1 MKKSVLKLIGLGCLV
16 IGLHSCEEDFLD
28 QQPTQ
33 FISETELGEVV
44 NLNPGLVQG
53 SVDGIYTTMFT
64 SGTGG
69 TGGHDDFGQKA
80 YDIFSDMLCSDMALS
95 GSVYGW
101 YRASI
106 TEMQATQDFTYTDNF
121 QTWSYYYGQILNA
134 NLAMSNLGGADAD
147 PTNPDARALLGQAL
161 ASRAHSF
168 FMLAQLYA
176 DDYVADQPILPLY
189 DRLTAETLPKS
200 TQAEV
205 YGLIESDL
213 NRAIVLLEDYTQGSK
228 AQIDKYI
235 AHGILA
241 YAIAAQRSRWDEVAA
256 AANFA
261 KSNSVLMP
269 NTADTFGILG
279 GFNEVGNPSWMWGV
293 DINENSGVGLLSWWG
308 QVDFFSYSYAAVGD
322 TKVMDEG
329 LYNSMRAD
337 DIRRDQFFA
346 TPGANYLQPLF
357 KQYDADRVP
366 FGTSTQV
373 KADYVYMRHAEMVL
387 LEAEALAKSGQDG
400 AARNVLHSLVDN
412 RVDDPSYID
421 ALSGQALIDEIYMQ
435 TRWELWGEGKSYFA
449 MKRNQATITRGS
461 NHLSFVGESIS
472 HNDNRLT
479 FEIPQREIQ
488 DNPFIND
495 QN

>member
-1 MKKSVLKLIGLGCLV
+1 
-16 IGLHSCEEDFLD
+16 
-28 QQPTQ
+28 
-33 FISETELGEVV
+33 
-44 NLNPGLVQG
+44 
-53 SVDGIYTTMFT
+53 
-64 SGTGG
+64 
-69 TGGHDDFGQKA
+69 
-80 YDIFSDMLCSDMALS
+80 
-95 GSVYGW
+95 
-101 YRASI
+101 
-106 TEMQATQDFTYTDNF
+106 
-121 QTWSYYYGQILNA
+121 
-134 NLAMSNLGGADAD
+134 
-147 PTNPDARALLGQAL
+147 
-161 ASRAHSF
+161 
-168 FMLAQLYA
+168 
-176 DDYVADQPILPLY
+176 
-189 DRLTAETLPKS
+189 
-200 TQAEV
+200 
-205 YGLIESDL
+205 
-213 NRAIVLLEDYTQGSK
+213 
-228 AQIDKYI
+228 
-235 AHGILA
+235 
-241 YAIAAQRSRWDEVAA
+241 
-256 AANFA
+256 
-261 KSNSVLMP
+261 
-269 NTADTFGILG
+269 
-279 GFNEVGNPSWMWGV
+279 
-293 DINENSGVGLLSWWG
+293 
-308 QVDFFSYSYAAVGD
+308 
-322 TKVMDEG
+322 
-329 LYNSMRAD
+329 MRAD
-337 DIRRDQFFA
+337 DIRSDQFFA